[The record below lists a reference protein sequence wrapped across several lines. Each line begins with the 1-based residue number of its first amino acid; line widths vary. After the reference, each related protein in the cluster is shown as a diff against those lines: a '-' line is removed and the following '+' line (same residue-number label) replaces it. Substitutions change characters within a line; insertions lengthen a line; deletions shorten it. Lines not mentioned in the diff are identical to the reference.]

1 MAEKVRASVPHD
13 DYNPIIIPCINCA
26 SSRNDFA
33 NVLVVAVSS
42 VSIVSTRSI
51 VFQLKIIKRGRADE
65 KLKIKSISEFLDRST
80 RFFFRPC
87 FIISL
92 FFFFPCA
99 AITGHLLST
108 LIQDPTSVSNEILLF
123 NYENLF
129 ILLLL
134 LFVISTVNDN
144 IKNLHVISVTLF
156 LIKYAKHRL
165 FFFARSIKKIATV
178 VLFYSINRQP
188 R

>member
-1 MAEKVRASVPHD
+1 M
-13 DYNPIIIPCINCA
+13 
-26 SSRNDFA
+26 
-33 NVLVVAVSS
+33 
-42 VSIVSTRSI
+42 
-51 VFQLKIIKRGRADE
+51 ADE

-123 NYENLF
+123 NYLKF
-129 ILLLL
+129 IYIIT
-134 LFVISTVNDN
+134 FI
-144 IKNLHVISVTLF
+144 IYYIHG
-156 LIKYAKHRL
+156 
-165 FFFARSIKKIATV
+165 
-178 VLFYSINRQP
+178 
-188 R
+188 

>member
-1 MAEKVRASVPHD
+1 M
-13 DYNPIIIPCINCA
+13 
-26 SSRNDFA
+26 
-33 NVLVVAVSS
+33 
-42 VSIVSTRSI
+42 
-51 VFQLKIIKRGRADE
+51 ADE

-123 NYENLF
+123 NYLKF
-129 ILLLL
+129 IYIIT
-134 LFVISTVNDN
+134 FIIIIICYIINDY
-144 IKNLHVISVTLF
+144 IKNLEQNLRDAA
-156 LIKYAKHRL
+156 LD
-165 FFFARSIKKIATV
+165 
-178 VLFYSINRQP
+178 
-188 R
+188 

>member
-1 MAEKVRASVPHD
+1 MATVESCWRDLIVAEKVRASVPHD

-123 NYENLF
+123 NYLKF
-129 ILLLL
+129 IYIIT
-134 LFVISTVNDN
+134 FI
-144 IKNLHVISVTLF
+144 ICYIHG
-156 LIKYAKHRL
+156 
-165 FFFARSIKKIATV
+165 
-178 VLFYSINRQP
+178 
-188 R
+188 